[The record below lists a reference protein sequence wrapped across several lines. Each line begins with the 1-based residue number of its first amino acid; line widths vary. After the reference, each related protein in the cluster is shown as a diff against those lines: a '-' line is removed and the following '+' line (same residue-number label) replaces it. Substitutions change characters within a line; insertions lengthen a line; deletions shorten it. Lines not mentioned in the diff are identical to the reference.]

1 MSQVAHVCLGLAIVD
16 LARETQRSGGRHFFP
31 NELSSGQT
39 QGSFT
44 EFANFVVIHFN
55 SAMPNRN
62 LSADELKRANELL
75 AVIRERLVLL
85 AAGDPLLL
93 FAYQLLYELRPHG

>member
-62 LSADELKRANELL
+62 LSADELTPGENQSKVQFGLQTSNTRRASGNIWP
-75 AVIRERLVLL
+75 V
-85 AAGDPLLL
+85 
-93 FAYQLLYELRPHG
+93 